1 MSRMLFV
8 PLVIS
13 IAVACSDSSAPAP
26 TGTGEVRLFHGVADL
41 GLVTIEADAN
51 VLLQSVAYGKLTGAV
66 DVAAG
71 TRVFRVRN
79 AGAVV
84 ATQTIPISDGAG
96 LTLVL
101 SRQATTIR
109 LAASA
114 DTGLKQPDRAN
125 LRLISAPAVPG
136 QPGDSSATAQAG
148 VLDVYIT
155 APGVNLAGASPRLTM
170 DTGTPSYSTFLY
182 YAPGTWAVRFTR
194 RGTKTVVA
202 ESGSV
207 TFNAGDAKAVVIR
220 RVVNGSSWTTAVE
233 PVE

>member
-13 IAVACSDSSAPAP
+13 IATACSDNSAPAP

-41 GLVTIEADAN
+41 GPVTIEADTD
-51 VLLQSVAYGKLTGAV
+51 VLLQSVAYGKLTGPV

-71 TRVFRVRN
+71 SHVFRIRN
-79 AGAVV
+79 SGTVV
-84 ATQTIPISDGAG
+84 ASQTISINDGAG

-101 SRQATTIR
+101 SRQAATIQ

-114 DTGLKQPDRAN
+114 DTGLRQPDRAN
-125 LRLISAPAVPG
+125 LRLISAPEVPG
-136 QPGDSSATAQAG
+136 QPGDSSAPAQAG

-155 APGVNLAGASPRLTM
+155 APGVGLAGESPRLTM

-182 YAPGTWAVRFTR
+182 YAPGPWAVRFTR

-207 TFNAGDAKAVVIR
+207 TFAAGDAKAVVIR
-220 RVVNGSSWTTAVE
+220 RVANGSWTTAVE
-233 PVE
+233 PVD